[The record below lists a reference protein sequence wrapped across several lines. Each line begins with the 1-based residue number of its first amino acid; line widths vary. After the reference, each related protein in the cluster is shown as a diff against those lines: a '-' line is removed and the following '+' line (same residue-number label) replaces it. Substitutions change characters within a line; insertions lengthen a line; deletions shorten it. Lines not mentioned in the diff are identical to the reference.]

1 MMSCNLV
8 LEKRRYIH
16 RNPVHRGLCASPISG
31 REAVRD
37 FMRIENRCQFRSS
50 RKWTSE
56 DREGQDR
63 EVCAKGP
70 PHPTLTP
77 NTTA

>member
-1 MMSCNLV
+1 VMSCNLV

-56 DREGQDR
+56 DREDDKTERSAQR
-63 EVCAKGP
+63 VLLIP
-70 PHPTLTP
+70 R
-77 NTTA
+77 